1 MRIRKQLLA
10 AALVSL
16 ALCGCRQSASGPI
29 VVSAIGGSPQLA
41 NPNLEPL
48 DPPAASL
55 TEAVAQGLVRF
66 DAAGQIEPALAQSWI
81 VSDDGLRYTFRLART
96 EWANG
101 NPVTAEQVE
110 ARLRATLSR
119 SSKNPLKPLLGAVV
133 DVQAMTESVLEI
145 ALRAPRPNL
154 LQLLAQPEMAIIR
167 RGEGTGPYR
176 PEKQGDGSIL
186 LSLPQEEEEEEEA
199 ETRPE
204 QTIILRGESAAMAVA
219 RFRNRIAD
227 LVTGGTAG
235 ELPIVRAAELPGG
248 ALRFDPASGLFGLA
262 FMQNSGA
269 IANPEVRRALSM
281 AIDRAALVAAL
292 GVPDLL
298 PRESILP
305 TGMEELPNPSLPAW
319 SADPLPI
326 RREAAA
332 RIISEVEDEAPV
344 RLRVAVPDAPGY
356 KIVFAQLRRDWRLI
370 GVMAE
375 AVPPSAEA
383 DLRLVDAVAPA
394 NLATWY
400 LRRFSCSASAVC
412 SSEADGMLEGAR
424 SAQNGAER
432 QARLAEADRLLVEL
446 TPFIPL
452 TAPVRW
458 SLVSPRL
465 TGYQANPFAR
475 HFVGSL
481 LAARR

>member
-10 AALVSL
+10 AVLASL

-29 VVSAIGGSPQLA
+29 VVSAVGDPPQLA
-41 NPNLEPL
+41 NPNLVPL
-48 DPPAASL
+48 DPPSALLA
-55 TEAVAQGLVRF
+55 EAVAQGLVRF
-66 DAAGQIEPALAQSWI
+66 DGAGQIEPALAQSWI

-96 EWANG
+96 KWANG
-101 NPVTAEQVE
+101 EPVTAEQVE

-119 SSKNPLKPLLGAVV
+119 SSKNPLKPLLGAVA
-133 DVQAMTESVLEI
+133 DVEAMTESVLEI

-167 RGEGTGPYR
+167 RGQGTGPYR
-176 PEKQGDGSIL
+176 PEKQADGSIL
-186 LSLPQEEEEEEEA
+186 LSLPEEEDEEI
-199 ETRPE
+199 ETSPE
-204 QTIILRGESAAMAVA
+204 QIIILRGEPAAMAVA
-219 RFRNRIAD
+219 RFRNRMAD

-248 ALRFDPASGLFGLA
+248 ALRFDPAAGLFGLA
-262 FMQNSGA
+262 FIQNSGPA
-269 IANPEVRRALSM
+269 ADAEVRRALSM
-281 AIDRAALVAAL
+281 AVDRPALVAAL

-298 PRESILP
+298 PRESVLP
-305 TGMEELPNPSLPAW
+305 SGIEELPDPSLPAW
-319 SADPLPI
+319 SADPLPM
-326 RREAAA
+326 RREVAAG
-332 RIISEVEDEAPV
+332 IISGMAREAPV

-356 KIVFAQLRRDWRLI
+356 KLVFAHLRRDWRLI
-370 GVMAE
+370 GVRAE
-375 AVPPSAEA
+375 AVPLTADA
-383 DLRLVDAVAPA
+383 DLRLVDAVAAA

-400 LRRFSCSASAVC
+400 LRRFSCDGSTVC
-412 SSEADGMLEGAR
+412 SPEADRMLDGAR
-424 SAQNGAER
+424 SAQTGAER

-465 TGYQANPFAR
+465 TGFQANPFAR

>member
-1 MRIRKQLLA
+1 MRIRKQLMAAVLA
-10 AALVSL
+10 SL
-16 ALCGCRQSASGPI
+16 ALCGCRQSESGPI
-29 VVSAIGGSPQLA
+29 VVSAVGGPPQLA
-41 NPNLEPL
+41 NPNLAPL
-48 DPPAASL
+48 DTPAAFL
-55 TEAVAQGLVRF
+55 AEAVAQGLVRF

-101 NPVTAEQVE
+101 DPVTAEQVE

-133 DVQAMTESVLEI
+133 DVQAMTETVLEI
-145 ALRAPRPNL
+145 ALKAPRPNL

-167 RGEGTGPYR
+167 RGQGTGPYR
-176 PEKQGDGSIL
+176 LEKQADGSVL
-186 LSLPQEEEEEEEA
+186 LSLPQEEDEEA
-199 ETRPE
+199 QTSPE
-204 QTIILRGESAAMAVA
+204 QIIVLRGEPAAMAVA
-219 RFRNRIAD
+219 RFKNRSAD

-248 ALRFDPASGLFGLA
+248 ALRFDPASGLFGLV
-262 FMQNSGA
+262 FIQNSGPA
-269 IANPEVRRALSM
+269 ADPEVRRALSM
-281 AIDRAALVAAL
+281 AIDRPALVAAL

-298 PRESILP
+298 PRESVLP
-305 TGMEELPNPSLPAW
+305 SGIEELPNPSLPAW
-319 SADPLPI
+319 SADPLPM
-326 RREAAA
+326 RRQAAA
-332 RIISEVEDEAPV
+332 RIISEMADEAPV

-356 KIVFAQLRRDWRLI
+356 RLVFAHLRRDWRLI
-370 GVMAE
+370 GIMAD
-375 AVPPSAEA
+375 AVPLTAEA
-383 DLRLVDAVAPA
+383 DLRLVDAVSTA

-400 LRRFSCSASAVC
+400 LRRFSCGASIVC
-412 SSEADGMLEGAR
+412 SPEADGMLEGAR
-424 SAQNGAER
+424 SAQTGAER
-432 QARLAEADRLLVEL
+432 QARLAEADRLLAAV

-458 SLVSPRL
+458 SLVSRRL

>member
-1 MRIRKQLLA
+1 MKIRKQLLA
-10 AALVSL
+10 AVLASL

-29 VVSAIGGSPQLA
+29 VVSAVGGPPQLA
-41 NPNLEPL
+41 NPNLAPL
-48 DPPAASL
+48 DPPAAFL

-96 EWANG
+96 EWAG
-101 NPVTAEQVE
+101 GDPVTAEQVE

-133 DVQAMTESVLEI
+133 DVQAMTETVLEI
-145 ALRAPRPNL
+145 ALKAPRPNL

-176 PEKQGDGSIL
+176 PEKQADGSIL
-186 LSLPQEEEEEEEA
+186 LSLPQEEDEEA
-199 ETRPE
+199 ETNPE
-204 QTIILRGESAAMAVA
+204 QIIILRGEPAAMAVA
-219 RFRNRIAD
+219 RFRNRLAD

-248 ALRFDPASGLFGLA
+248 ALRFDPAAGLFGLA
-262 FMQNSGA
+262 FTQNSGA
-269 IANPEVRRALSM
+269 AADPEMRRALSM
-281 AIDRAALVAAL
+281 AIDRPALVATL
-292 GVPDLL
+292 GVPDVAA
-298 PRESILP
+298 RESVLP
-305 TGMEELPNPSLPAW
+305 PGIEELPNPSLPAW
-319 SADPLPI
+319 SADPLPL

-332 RIISEVEDEAPV
+332 RIIGGMGGEAPV
-344 RLRVAVPDAPGY
+344 RVRVALPDAPGY
-356 KIVFAQLRRDWRLI
+356 KLVFAHLRRDWRLI

-375 AVPPSAEA
+375 AVPLTAGA
-383 DLRLVDAVAPA
+383 DLRLVDAVAAA

-400 LRRFSCSASAVC
+400 LRRFSCGASIVC
-412 SSEADGMLEGAR
+412 SAEADGMLEGAR
-424 SAQNGAER
+424 NAQTGAER
-432 QARLAEADRLLVEL
+432 QARLAEADRLLAEL

>member
-1 MRIRKQLLA
+1 MKIRKQLV
-10 AALVSL
+10 AALLASL
-16 ALCGCRQSASGPI
+16 ALGSCRQSASGPI
-29 VVSAIGGSPQLA
+29 VVSAIGGPPELA
-41 NPNLEPL
+41 NPNLAPL
-48 DPPAASL
+48 DPPAGYLA
-55 TEAVAQGLVRF
+55 EAVAQGLVRF
-66 DAAGQIEPALAQSWI
+66 DASGQIEPALAQSWI

-96 EWANG
+96 NWASG

-119 SSKNPLKPLLGAVV
+119 SSKNSLKPLLGAVAEV
-133 DVQAMTESVLEI
+133 EAMTESVLEI
-145 ALRAPRPNL
+145 ALLAPRPNF

-167 RGEGTGPYR
+167 RGEGSGPYR
-176 PEKQGDGSIL
+176 PKKRSDGSLL
-186 LSLPQEEEEEEEA
+186 LSLPLEEDEDF

-204 QTIILRGESAAMAVA
+204 QIIILRGEPAATAVA
-219 RFRNRIAD
+219 RFRNRMAD

-235 ELPIVRAAELPGG
+235 DLPIVRVADLPRA
-248 ALRFDPASGLFGLA
+248 ALRFDPAAGMFGLA
-262 FMQNSGA
+262 FTQNNGPTA
-269 IANPEVRRALSM
+269 DPEVRRALSM
-281 AIDRAALVAAL
+281 AVDRLALVAAL
-292 GVPDLL
+292 GVPDLP
-298 PRESILP
+298 PRESVLP
-305 TGMEELPNPSLPAW
+305 PGIEELPNPSPPAW
-319 SADPLPI
+319 SADPLPA

-332 RIISEVEDEAPV
+332 RIIGAIEGEAPL

-356 KIVFAQLRRDWRLI
+356 KLVFAHLRRDWRLV

-375 AVPPSAEA
+375 AVPLSAEA
-383 DLRLVDAVAPA
+383 DLRLVDAVAAA

-400 LRRFSCSASAVC
+400 LRRFSCSASIVC
-412 SSEADGMLEGAR
+412 SPEADAMLEGAR
-424 SAQNGAER
+424 LAPNSGER
-432 QARLAEADRLLVEL
+432 QARLAEADRLLAEL